1 MCSKGQAVSGHY
13 RMLAKNGGFV
23 WVETQGTV
31 IYNSR
36 NSQPQCI
43 VCVNYV
49 LSDVEQKS
57 VVFSLEQTESLF
69 KPRHMSNFFSGA
81 AAGGGRAGAVDE
93 PGTEALFTKLKEE
106 PEELAQ
112 LAPTAGDTIIALD
125 FGQSGSFML
134 VFCAKMEKCKI
145 GLLDQE
151 CSIWRFWEIT
161 QKTSSG

>member
-1 MCSKGQAVSGHY
+1 MCNKGQAVSGHY
-13 RMLAKNGGFV
+13 RMLAKSGGFV

-43 VCVNYV
+43 VCINYV

-69 KPRHMSNFFSGA
+69 KPRHMSSFFSTA
-81 AAGGGRAGAVDE
+81 TAGGGGAGAAGE
-93 PGTEALFTKLKEE
+93 PNAEALFTKLKEE

-125 FGQSGSFML
+125 FGQCPVL
-134 VFCAKMEKCKI
+134 
-145 GLLDQE
+145 
-151 CSIWRFWEIT
+151 
-161 QKTSSG
+161 

>member
-69 KPRHMSNFFSGA
+69 KPRHMSNFFSSA
-81 AAGGGRAGAVDE
+81 ATATGGAGAVRD
-93 PGTEALFTKLKEE
+93 PGAEALFTKLKEE

-125 FGQSGSFML
+125 FGQSGSF
-134 VFCAKMEKCKI
+134 VF
-145 GLLDQE
+145 LLDQE
-151 CSIWRFWEIT
+151 CSRFCEEIT
-161 QKTSSG
+161 AASSG

>member
-69 KPRHMSNFFSGA
+69 KPRHMSKFFSPA
-81 AAGGGRAGAVDE
+81 AAATTGGGGAGAVRE
-93 PGTEALFTKLKEE
+93 SGAEGLFAKLKEE
-106 PEELAQ
+106 PEDLAQ

-125 FGQSGSFML
+125 FGQSGSFMP
-134 VFCAKMEKCKI
+134 VVCGKMGKC
-145 GLLDQE
+145 
-151 CSIWRFWEIT
+151 
-161 QKTSSG
+161 

>member
-13 RMLAKNGGFV
+13 RMLAKSGGFV
-23 WVETQGTV
+23 WLETQGTV

-43 VCVNYV
+43 VCINYV

-69 KPRHMSNFFSGA
+69 KPRHMSGFFSTV
-81 AAGGGRAGAVDE
+81 AAGVGEGAGTAEE

-125 FGQSGSFML
+125 FGQSESFML
-134 VFCAKMEKCKI
+134 GFVLEWKSLA
-145 GLLDQE
+145 
-151 CSIWRFWEIT
+151 
-161 QKTSSG
+161 